1 MIFYCL
7 ICLVAGMEVMRAD
20 MDDAE
25 TLKPTLQG
33 AYSVFLVIPQPS
45 LAELD
50 MDKEI
55 RQVRNLESYC

>member
-1 MIFYCL
+1 
-7 ICLVAGMEVMRAD
+7 MEVMRAD

-25 TLKPTLQG
+25 TLKPTLEG
-33 AYSVFLVIPQPS
+33 AYGVFLVIPQPS